1 MLKRL
6 VLILFLFTLSSVN
19 AGEFEDALAKNQNV
33 FLYLYT
39 PECGYCTKFTPK
51 YEKLSKVYDSSYGF
65 VKVNANTQYGYNLMR
80 KYGARYVP
88 FVVLVKS
95 KNGYAAQV
103 QTACLT
109 DTPCMDKVLGNF
121 KK

>member
-6 VLILFLFTLSSVN
+6 LILLSLFFVLPAN
-19 AGEFEDALAKNQNV
+19 AGELEDALSKHPNV

-39 PECGYCTKFTPK
+39 PECGYCTRFTPK

-65 VKVNANTQYGYNLMR
+65 VKINANTAYGYKLMR
-80 KYGARYVP
+80 QYGARYVP

-95 KNGYAAQV
+95 KNNYAAQV
-103 QTACLT
+103 QTACLM